1 MQDWQAAAT
10 HVDDILREFRSIA
23 IDNFGL
29 TITFF
34 RMTDKL
40 DASNKPD
47 WDYVQ
52 ARNAQQVDRLT
63 DAFKEKLLSN
73 ETYQRISN
81 NEELDECLIADTSR
95 LLKLYVGE
103 IVNNRKPITHYD
115 AELIKECKQGT
126 VKLTQNQLTRIEE
139 LIRCVLLNDDLF
151 RLIRG
156 YYHLVL
162 KDVSAESSFDYLNA
176 LRVAKAMNT
185 II

>member
-1 MQDWQAAAT
+1 MQDWQAIAT

-23 IDNFGL
+23 ADNFGL

-34 RMTDKL
+34 RITDKL

-52 ARNAQQVDRLT
+52 ARNAQQVGRLT
-63 DAFKEKLLSN
+63 EAFKAKLLSN
-73 ETYQRISN
+73 EIYQKISN
-81 NEELDECLIADTSR
+81 NVEMDKELIADTSR
-95 LLKLYVGE
+95 LLNLYVRE
-103 IVNNRKPITHYD
+103 IVNNRKHITHYD
-115 AELIKECKQGT
+115 AELITECNQET
-126 VKLTQNQLTRIEE
+126 VKFTQNQLTRIEE

-156 YYHLVL
+156 YYHLVHE
-162 KDVSAESSFDYLNA
+162 DVSAESSFDYLNA

>member
-1 MQDWQAAAT
+1 MQDWQAVST
-10 HVDDILREFRSIA
+10 HVDDILREFRSI
-23 IDNFGL
+23 DNFRL

-63 DAFKEKLLSN
+63 EAFKAKLLSN

-81 NEELDECLIADTSR
+81 NEELDECLITDTSR

-126 VKLTQNQLTRIEE
+126 VKFTQNQLTRIEE

-151 RLIRG
+151 RLIRS
-156 YYHLVL
+156 YYPLVL
-162 KDVSAESSFDYLNA
+162 EDVSAEFSLEYLNA
-176 LRVAKAMNT
+176 IRVTRAACK
-185 II
+185 